1 MEISNTKPAA
11 GSINEKSVRLQQEKA
26 AVVKQQETSQTE
38 KKNNDTFGQ
47 KTVEDTSKKVDISV

>member
-1 MEISNTKPAA
+1 MEISNIKPAA

-26 AVVKQQETSQTE
+26 TVVKQQETSQTE
-38 KKNNDTFGQ
+38 KKNNDTFRQ

>member
-26 AVVKQQETSQTE
+26 TVVKQQETSQTE
-38 KKNNDTFGQ
+38 KKNNDTFRQ